1 MLRASSAFV
10 FTIAAATAQCT
21 TAIVPLPGGTD
32 GPVSV
37 LRRLANGDILVA
49 GTFSTLFNVP
59 ASNIARWNGTTVFPL
74 GAGVG
79 GPVRDV
85 IELPNGDIVAG
96 GAFTT
101 AGGSPASN
109 LAVWNGSNWAPF
121 GAGPSGPVRCIATRP
136 NGELYVGVEAL
147 VRLQRWNGSTWS
159 GIGLAP
165 FPFPY
170 PGQAPVTAMH
180 TLPNGDL
187 VLSGQL
193 LMSGAGISYDMVRWD
208 GTTLQPMPGLG
219 IIQQGTQPTGTAGR
233 FYTLRDGSLC
243 AAGGWTGVQIVRWDG
258 SSWLPFA
265 NAFSA
270 FGGAA
275 DLCELPDGDL
285 VLGGGFFYLAPNQA
299 ARGVARLHNG
309 VWSPFGSGV
318 TGLAYA
324 FLPLPSGEVLV
335 GGQLSIVDGQPAQ
348 NLALLV
354 PTCPAAATTAGAGCI
369 GSGGLLA
376 LTPLSLPYLGSS
388 QRSRATGLPAN
399 AIGIGI
405 LGTTPVAV
413 PLSSLLAQGLP
424 GCTLLASPDA
434 LTLLPANGGA
444 ATTSITIP
452 NAQALVGIVLQ
463 QQVAVAEIAVGGGI
477 NAVTSTNALSLTI
490 GSF

>member
-1 MLRASSAFV
+1 MLR
-10 FTIAAATAQCT
+10 TITALLATMLTATAQCT

-59 ASNIARWNGTTVFPL
+59 AGNIARWNGTTVQPL
-74 GAGVG
+74 GAGLG
-79 GPVRDV
+79 GPVRDA

-96 GAFTT
+96 GAFAT
-101 AGGSPASN
+101 AGGAPIAN
-109 LAVWNGSNWAPF
+109 LAVWNGSSWAPF
-121 GAGPSGPVRCIATRP
+121 GTGPSGPVRCIATRP

-147 VRLQRWNGSTWS
+147 VRVQRWNGSTWS

-170 PGQAPVTAMH
+170 PGLAPVTAMH

-187 VLSGQL
+187 VLSGVL
-193 LMSGAGISYDMVRWD
+193 LMNVAGSSYDMVRWN

-219 IIQQGTQPTGTAGR
+219 IIPQGSQPTGSAGR

-243 AAGGWTGVQIVRWDG
+243 AAGGWTAEQIVRWNG

-265 NAFSA
+265 GASSA
-270 FGGAA
+270 LGAA
-275 DLCELPDGDL
+275 HDMCELPNGDL

-299 ARGVARLHNG
+299 ARGVARRQNG
-309 VWSPFGSGV
+309 VWSPFGAGV
-318 TGLAYA
+318 TGLAST
-324 FLPLPSGEVLV
+324 FLPLPSGEILV
-335 GGQLSIVDGQPAQ
+335 GGQLSLVDGQPAQ

-354 PTCPAAATTAGAGCI
+354 PTCPAAATTSGMGCV

-376 LTPLSLPYLGSS
+376 LTPLSLPYCGSS
-388 QRSRATGLPAN
+388 QRSRATGVPAN
-399 AIGIGI
+399 AIGVGI
-405 LGTTPVAV
+405 LGAASVAV
-413 PLSSLLAQGLP
+413 PLSSLLAQAQP
-424 GCTLLASPDA
+424 GCSLLASPDE
-434 LTLLPANGGA
+434 LTLLPATGGA
-444 ATTSITIP
+444 VTTSITIP

-463 QQVAVAEIAVGGGI
+463 QQVAVAEIGVGGGI
-477 NAVTSTNALSLTI
+477 HAITTSNALSLTI